1 MSKEYLEAFK
11 NLKQELYYSPN
22 QIPDVDKW
30 HETIEQ
36 ALQRLESIDNAEPSE
51 ALECL
56 EKTISPLLEPIL
68 AEYED
73 DLSDKITAN
82 YFALKQTLIKS
93 QRQEEDIIHY
103 KGTIAN
109 LRRDN
114 ALLKELNAEYKKVLD
129 IIKEKRVN
137 IEYLRQSHNVRE
149 YNSKITVIID
159 GIKYAKSEARKLTEE
174 EFKLLKRYFEKIFK
188 IGS

>member
-22 QIPDVDKW
+22 QIPDIDKW

-56 EKTISPLLEPIL
+56 EKTISTLLEPIL

-82 YFALKQTLIKS
+82 YFALKQALIKS
-93 QRQEEDIIHY
+93 QEDKRFIELILN
-103 KGTIAN
+103 KPQLLN
-109 LRRDN
+109 VF
-114 ALLKELNAEYKKVLD
+114 AL
-129 IIKEKRVN
+129 
-137 IEYLRQSHNVRE
+137 
-149 YNSKITVIID
+149 D
-159 GIKYAKSEARKLTEE
+159 GVHTWE
-174 EFKLLKRYFEKIFK
+174 EFEDTFSDEDKEYINTTKEEYEYMRNQLIKRGKIDE
-188 IGS
+188 